1 MLIPGSMGTASYVLI
16 GTEKAEEL
24 TFSSVAHGAG
34 RLKSRARA
42 LREYRGERVARELA
56 SRGILVRSASWR
68 VVAEEAPGV
77 YKDVDEVV
85 RVCQNAGIAKIVA
98 RMVPIGVV
106 KG

>member
-1 MLIPGSMGTASYVLI
+1 M
-16 GTEKAEEL
+16 AEEQ

-42 LREYRGERVARELA
+42 LREYRGERVARDLA
-56 SRGILVRSASWR
+56 SRDILIRSASWR
-68 VVAEEAPGV
+68 VVAEEAPGA

-85 RVCQNAGIAKIVA
+85 RVCERAGIARIVA
-98 RMVPIGVV
+98 KLRPIGVV